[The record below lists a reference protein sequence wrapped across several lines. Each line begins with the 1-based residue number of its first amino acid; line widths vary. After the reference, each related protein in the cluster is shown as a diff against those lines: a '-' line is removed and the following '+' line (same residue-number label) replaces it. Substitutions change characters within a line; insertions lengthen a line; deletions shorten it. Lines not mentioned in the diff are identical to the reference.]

1 MRHIKD
7 IVFES
12 LLDDEDDI
20 MDRGYQSTMDRLM
33 PEKFAEWVQMD
44 FSGWPQSSKRMA
56 KSNTASKSIKVKD
69 GRLSIENFSAFGP
82 FSLKSNIIP
91 IPEDIKL
98 GHISSMVVTGESE
111 VLDLARKN
119 DQLPTSVT
127 NFTICGSVKHGLDNF
142 DIECCDCTIDP
153 GPVIKN
159 MTLRVPSSRPGLT
172 LNTFEHQYR
181 HITSENDLKN
191 IKIDGVHN
199 ITVIL
204 ADSEYGPQ
212 VAVQAKKEVMK
223 LRKKYPNTKIKHLF
237 LQVLQDIFPLDWIEK
252 NWKGVDTLILKVNQT
267 NGMWPKGVPAT
278 IVRYLRTGDLVLKKT
293 NGKWEVFQK
302 MVKTEEDEYYKYR

>member
-20 MDRGYQSTMDRLM
+20 MDRGYRATMDKLM

-69 GRLSIENFSAFGP
+69 GRLSIENFSALGP

-119 DQLPTSVT
+119 NQMPTSVVY
-127 NFTICGSVKHGLDNF
+127 FTICGSVKHGLDNF

-159 MTLRVPSSRPGLT
+159 MTLRVPSSRPGLS
-172 LNTFEHQYR
+172 LNTFDHQYR

-204 ADSEYGPQ
+204 ADSAYGPT
-212 VAVQAKKEVMK
+212 VATLAKKEVMK

-252 NWKGVDTLILKVNQT
+252 NWKGVDTIILKVNQT
-267 NGMWPKGVPAT
+267 NGSWPKGVPAM